1 MMGMMVIHGA
11 QAGGFSPIAVYGVTV
26 NGIIAKTELEA
37 SPMAHLP
44 GQLHLQPRHR
54 RGALH
59 RPRRQQ
65 AAAPPRPAGSWNRR
79 PSRGWPSASAPA
91 QPVSPSRAP
100 APTFPRR
107 RRGQG
112 NLRLRLCRS
121 TSRRASG
128 ARATVPQLVTIA
140 GLIALAVISLG
151 FKVDVGFVSITI
163 AIVLALV
170 SPAAQKGAINKI
182 SWSTVLLIC
191 GMLTFVGVL
200 EEAGTIKFVS
210 DGVAHLGMPLL
221 AALLIC
227 YIGAVVSA
235 FASSTAI
242 LAALIPLAVPFLST
256 GEIGAVGVIAALA
269 VAATIV
275 DVSPFSTNGALVLAN
290 APEDVDKDK
299 FYKQILAY
307 SGIVV
312 AAGPA
317 IAWLVMVVPGWM

>member
-1 MMGMMVIHGA
+1 MAIFLA
-11 QAGGFSPIAVYGVTV
+11 SFIFNLAIAVVLFIVLGGSKLLST
-26 NGIIAKTELEA
+26 KTGRLVE
-37 SPMAHLP
+37 
-44 GQLHLQPRHR
+44 
-54 RGALH
+54 
-59 RPRRQQ
+59 Q
-65 AAAPPRPAGSWNRR
+65 AAESM
-79 PSRGWPSASAPA
+79 GWPSASAPA
-91 QPVSPSRAP
+91 PPAPPCRGSGTDISSSGVAAKGTSRA
-100 APTFPRR
+100 RR
-107 RRGQG
+107 
-112 NLRLRLCRS
+112 LLLPPS
-121 TSRRASG
+121 PPPPVG

-163 AIVLALV
+163 AMVLALV

-227 YIGAVVSA
+227 YIGAIVSA

-242 LAALIPLAVPFLST
+242 LAALIPLAVPFLSS

-312 AAGPA
+312 VAGPA
-317 IAWLVMVVPGWM
+317 IAWLVMVLPGWM